1 MVVVVKSRFITSA
14 TVEVDVDIYSDDLDD
29 ETLREICEERGITS
43 NGDEDVTE
51 MFYAFKLGRT
61 ERAME
66 LARKIAMD
74 KTGGIL

>member
-1 MVVVVKSRFITSA
+1 MSRFITSA

-29 ETLREICEERGITS
+29 ETLREICEQRGIIS
-43 NGDEDVTE
+43 NSDEDVTE